1 MRLFLMRHGEAS
13 YQANSDKERVLTE
26 LGIEQ
31 SQTMAKWLMKDIS
44 QFDLVLVS
52 PFVRA
57 QQTWKNLLDLNIR
70 SKKVCTLSELTPS
83 SDPSQSSTA
92 ISAYAEHY
100 QAETV
105 LVVAHMPLLGYL
117 VNEFVPSEEPP
128 IFATA
133 GIAILDLSYDDK
145 VLVSQDSPE
154 TVMK

>member
-26 LGIEQ
+26 LGVEQ
-31 SQTMAKWLMKDIS
+31 SRTMAKWLMKDIS

-83 SDPSQSSTA
+83 SDPSKSSTA

-133 GIAILDLSYDDK
+133 GIAILDLSDDK

-154 TVMK
+154 TVAK